1 VAHSNKKMQHSMAS
15 GFAMFIFGFFSIL
28 HGRQKVYFR
37 LGTKSTKVIS
47 LDCIIFSID
56 RVDYSTSWI
65 AFGFENCF
73 HSSVCR

>member
-1 VAHSNKKMQHSMAS
+1 MAHSNKKMQHCMAS
-15 GFAMFIFGFFSIL
+15 GFAMFIFGFFFHFAWSA
-28 HGRQKVYFR
+28 KVYFR

-73 HSSVCR
+73 L